1 MNLKQYNQITDV
13 IIKCAIEV
21 HKELGPGLLESIYHV
36 CLLKLLRDEGLAV
49 RSYASLPVYFRGER
63 LDKEFE
69 IDMLVEDCVIVE
81 LKTVEVII
89 PLYESQLLSYLRLSD
104 MRLGLLINFNV
115 VLLKDGV
122 RRKINGRIDP
132 D

>member
-115 VLLKDGV
+115 VLLKDGI

-132 D
+132 